1 MFSCATAHH
10 VFLWHYSLYQWRHHS
25 DQEPLGDSDGIVV
38 GDGPF
43 TVNHRGP
50 SVRPRGDTLFFP
62 QSESHVQHL
71 LKHSMF
77 ASNSVSA
84 FIPPRLACS
93 RGLVRAIDAN
103 MTPTEILELFCQQV
117 LFQFI
122 HCGRVAEKNKIPN
135 ESVIVTFA
143 ESVRPPEIKAWPFI
157 YRVESF
163 SPRPLQCVKCW
174 RYRPTLK
181 GCRPAVRC
189 RVCGERHNSSEC

>member
-1 MFSCATAHH
+1 MRRSLVRTNQGPSYGLLKFLRRSCQWMFSCATAHH

-25 DQEPLGDSDGIVV
+25 DQERLGDSDEIVV

-84 FIPPRLACS
+84 FIPPRFACS

-122 HCGRVAEKNKIPN
+122 GVDVLLKR
-135 ESVIVTFA
+135 
-143 ESVRPPEIKAWPFI
+143 IK
-157 YRVESF
+157 YQT
-163 SPRPLQCVKCW
+163 SP
-174 RYRPTLK
+174 
-181 GCRPAVRC
+181 
-189 RVCGERHNSSEC
+189 S